1 MKLSK
6 HFSIEEFERSDRA
19 KKLYKQTKDPV
30 WLNRMP
36 ANVRM
41 NAVVLCENVLEK
53 VRAHFG
59 MPIYIS
65 SGYRCPRLNKA
76 VKGAITSQHM
86 KGQAADIYIQNKEMP
101 LKAVCDWMVK
111 HLEYDQIIWE
121 TRPSGSKWIHVSY
134 VSGKN
139 RHMALRCEDG
149 KHYLPFRAMK
159 KMKN

>member
-111 HLEYDQIIWE
+111 HLDYDQIIWE
-121 TRPSGSKWIHVSY
+121 TRTSGSKWIHVSY

-139 RHMALRCEDG
+139 RKIALRCPDG
-149 KHYLPFRAMK
+149 KHYYGY
-159 KMKN
+159 NI